1 MLQGNSTSEE
11 SVEEG
16 RSGKDLRKKCLAII
30 SPDTPAKLCSCILII
45 FILVALN
52 VVMLSA
58 LVAARSRKPELKVLY
73 VTCPEGWIGFGTLL
87 TITGRLSR
95 GNILFL
101 LSLGRFWAV
110 AISPGHGPFVREFG
124 NREGKD
130 LRKKCLAII
139 SPVTPAKLCSCILII
154 FILLA
159 LNVVMLSAL
168 VAESKNWTFSQ
179 TSCTKMEAV
188 LAQFEMEEELN
199 FLKRYKGP
207 SDHWIGLSRESSHH
221 AWKWTD
227 NSKCNASFVIT
238 GDGERGYLN
247 DLGVSSARSYTDR
260 KWICSKQIMSL
271 NSSRPY

>member
-30 SPDTPAKLCSCILII
+30 SPVTPAKLCSCILII

-52 VVMLSA
+52 VVVLSA

-73 VTCPEGWIGFGTLL
+73 VTCPEGWIGFG
-87 TITGRLSR
+87 S
-95 GNILFL
+95 
-101 LSLGRFWAV
+101 
-110 AISPGHGPFVREFG
+110 
-124 NREGKD
+124 
-130 LRKKCLAII
+130 KCFYF
-139 SPVTPAKLCSCILII
+139 SE
-154 FILLA
+154 
-159 LNVVMLSAL
+159 
-168 VAESKNWTFSQ
+168 ESKNWTFSQ

-227 NSKCNASFVIT
+227 NSKYNASFVIT

-271 NSSRPY
+271 NSSRPF